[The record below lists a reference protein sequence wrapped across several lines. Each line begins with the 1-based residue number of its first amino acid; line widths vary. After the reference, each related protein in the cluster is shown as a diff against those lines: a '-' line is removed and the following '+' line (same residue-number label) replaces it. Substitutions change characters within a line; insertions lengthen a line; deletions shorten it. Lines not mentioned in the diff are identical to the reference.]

1 MVDCYLTERFW
12 DQSFWSYLQL
22 WDAVVVRLSSKAEF
36 IAYFIFDCSSKPFFL
51 SREMTEKKKHQ
62 NEKKK
67 NKVRPWP
74 WLPYHD
80 LRSEMSSSKDPARR
94 FWVYI
99 IEKANTRY
107 QSLPMTLLLSF
118 LLTLFIAFFIY
129 NKREQRGSFHKGKP
143 LSQLHIQSH
152 SPWRLSPL
160 YIHPL
165 EKAECGDM

>member
-1 MVDCYLTERFW
+1 MNVL
-12 DQSFWSYLQL
+12 QSFFWLIVIWLKGSGTKVSGLIYNFEML
-22 WDAVVVRLSSKAEF
+22 WWLGYRQKPSSSP
-36 IAYFIFDCSSKPFFL
+36 ILCSIVPQNPFFSVVKWL
-51 SREMTEKKKHQ
+51 KKKHQ

-67 NKVRPWP
+67 RTKYDHDP
-74 WLPYHD
+74 D

-129 NKREQRGSFHKGKP
+129 NKRKQRVSFHKGKP
-143 LSQLHIQSH
+143 LSH
-152 SPWRLSPL
+152 
-160 YIHPL
+160 
-165 EKAECGDM
+165 